1 MAKKL
6 SLDVGPARH
15 EIDLIDRP
23 DGGFTMVVNDVA
35 HDVDLQQVGKSNLHR
50 LIIDGVTQDVVIWRE
65 STGVSVAIGPATHT
79 VTISRGGLHHPGGGA
94 PSQEGEVVINAPM
107 AGQVVELLVAEGD
120 QVKADTP
127 LIVIAAMKMNNEVGS
142 PVDATVRTI
151 HVAPGDAVDA
161 GAPLILLETGDGEDQ
176 N

>member
-23 DGGFTMVVNDVA
+23 EGGYTMVVNDVTR
-35 HDVDLQQVGKSNLHR
+35 DVELQQVGQSNLHR

-79 VTISRGGLHHPGGGA
+79 VTISRAGLHKPGGGA
-94 PSQEGEVVINAPM
+94 PTQEGEVRIAAPM

-120 QVKADTP
+120 HIKIGAP
-127 LIVIAAMKMNNEVGS
+127 LIVIAAMKMNNEVDS
-142 PVDATVRTI
+142 PVDAVVRTI
-151 HVAPGDAVDA
+151 HVAPGDAVDS
-161 GAPLILLETGDGEDQ
+161 GSVLMLLETIDE
-176 N
+176 